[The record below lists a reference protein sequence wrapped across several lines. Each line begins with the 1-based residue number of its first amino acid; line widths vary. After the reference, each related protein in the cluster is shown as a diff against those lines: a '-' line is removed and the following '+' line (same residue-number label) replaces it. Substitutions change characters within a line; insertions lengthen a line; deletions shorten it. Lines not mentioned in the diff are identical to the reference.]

1 MTGPAGLRS
10 RRRTMAWLG
19 AVACAVLVIS
29 VAIPVALTRR
39 AASPVDPKQDL
50 DYVGL
55 YQQSMPGSLAGAA
68 AFTAAT
74 GVKPNVFMYYSAWQ
88 TPFQAA
94 FATTAAQRG
103 AVPLV
108 QMNPTNVSLAA
119 IAAGQYDGY
128 LDSYAEAVRVYGRQ
142 VILGFG
148 HEMNGNW
155 YSWGY
160 TRANPVAF
168 VDVWRH
174 VVTLFRRQ
182 GVRNVT
188 WLWTAN
194 IMVTGG
200 IPSPAQRWLEA
211 RSGDMVVLD
220 GYYYSSS
227 YTFASLFLPTIAA
240 GAGRL
245 HPRPDTHRRQRSPK
259 APISRPTSLD
269 LAAGEPVRPP
279 GFRGGSTK
287 IYRDLRIE
295 SPPAIAAFRQV
306 RGPQATPR
314 RTPQLAV
321 NGTGNLYGQQRRWCR
336 RSPARSQDSGQGL
349 VWLPFEMSARDK
361 GLETPSWPLEA
372 IGDRR
377 RYRVAR

>member
-1 MTGPAGLRS
+1 VTGPAGRRS

-19 AVACAVLVIS
+19 AVACAVLFIS

-74 GVKPNVFMYYSAWQ
+74 GVKPDVLMYYSAWQ

-160 TRANPVAF
+160 TRTNPVAF
-168 VDVWRH
+168 VDAWRH

-200 IPSPAQRWLEA
+200 IPSPAQWWPGSA
-211 RSGDMVVLD
+211 YVTWVGLD

-227 YTFASLFLPTIAA
+227 YTFASLFGPTIAA
-240 GAGRL
+240 VRAFTHDPILISETGAAQGPDQPAKIADLSAGVRL
-245 HPRPDTHRRQRSPK
+245 YG
-259 APISRPTSLD
+259 L
-269 LAAGEPVRPP
+269 L
-279 GFRGGSTK
+279 GFVWFDAKTD
-287 IYRDLRIE
+287 RDWRIE
-295 SPPAIAAFRQV
+295 SPPAIAAFRQ
-306 RGPQATPR
+306 AK
-314 RTPQLAV
+314 A
-321 NGTGNLYGQQRRWCR
+321 Y
-336 RSPARSQDSGQGL
+336 
-349 VWLPFEMSARDK
+349 
-361 GLETPSWPLEA
+361 
-372 IGDRR
+372 
-377 RYRVAR
+377 YRPTS